1 MSPRLIRQD
10 QAYDRLAKKYGLAT
24 SKQLRA
30 GPARYHWD
38 LIERD
43 IKALLFA
50 AARFAQ
56 WLQGHLSQ
64 VFSQLRSI
72 YVSDMLYA

>member
-30 GPARYHWD
+30 VQRAIIG
-38 LIERD
+38 I
-43 IKALLFA
+43 
-50 AARFAQ
+50 
-56 WLQGHLSQ
+56 
-64 VFSQLRSI
+64 
-72 YVSDMLYA
+72 